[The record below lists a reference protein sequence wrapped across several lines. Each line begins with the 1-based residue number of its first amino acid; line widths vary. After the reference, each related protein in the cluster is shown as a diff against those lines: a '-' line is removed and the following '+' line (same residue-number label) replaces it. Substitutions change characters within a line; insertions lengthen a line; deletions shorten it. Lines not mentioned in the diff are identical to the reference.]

1 MQYSRELIEQT
12 QRYFASRGEV
22 LSGEQTIERLN
33 ALADLYEVME
43 KVTASAFKGDAV
55 A

>member
-1 MQYSRELIEQT
+1 MHYSRELINQT
-12 QRYFASRGEV
+12 QKYFAGRGEV
-22 LSGEQTIERLN
+22 LSDEQTIERLD

-43 KVTASAFKGDAV
+43 KVTASAFEGDAV

>member
-1 MQYSRELIEQT
+1 MHYSRELIEQT

-22 LSGEQTIERLN
+22 LSHEQTAERLD

-43 KVTASAFKGDAV
+43 KVTASALEGDAV